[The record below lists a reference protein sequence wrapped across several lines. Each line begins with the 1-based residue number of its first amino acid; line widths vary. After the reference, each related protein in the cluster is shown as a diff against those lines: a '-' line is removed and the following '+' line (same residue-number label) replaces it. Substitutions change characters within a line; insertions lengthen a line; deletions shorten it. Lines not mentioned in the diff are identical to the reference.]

1 MAARDGEVVFASSA
15 GAADL
20 EAGRPMNLATRFR
33 MASMT
38 KPVTAVAAM
47 ILVEEGVLDLDDP
60 VARYIPAAGRATVA
74 VDRSADTDGRI
85 PSRPLEEPLTVR
97 HLLTFTSG
105 IGAKDDD
112 SSDLGRL
119 WATQDIYAGPGSLA
133 ERVDRIL
140 ETPLYEAPGQRWRYG
155 WSADVLARVVEV
167 AAAKP
172 FGAFVRERILQ
183 PLGME
188 QTGFLGDPV
197 PERAGGEPAAMYTQ
211 DEGGRLVPVPRPA
224 SDAPDWTPGGSGL
237 ISTAGDYMRFA
248 LMLWNRGSYQGVRI
262 LEPGTVAEMTRPH
275 VTSGVLDEEGIDGI
289 GWGLGFAVVVDAE
302 ASAPMDRNG
311 DYWWSGYY
319 GTSFFVS
326 PTTGVVGV
334 VLTQNQPGPES
345 PLPYPVYIAQGLLLP

>member
-1 MAARDGEVVFASSA
+1 MS
-15 GAADL
+15 
-20 EAGRPMNLATRFR
+20 LATRFR

-47 ILVEEGVLDLDDP
+47 ILVEEGILSLDDP
-60 VARYIPAAGRATVA
+60 VSRYVPAAGRARVA
-74 VDRSADTDGRI
+74 LARSAGVDGRI
-85 PSRPLEEPLTVR
+85 PSRPLAEPLTVR

-119 WATQDIYAGPGSLA
+119 WATRDIYAGGGSLA

-167 AAAKP
+167 AANKP
-172 FGAFVRERILQ
+172 FGTFVRERILE

-188 QTGFLGDPV
+188 QSGFLGDPV
-197 PERAGGEPAAMYTQ
+197 PRRPGGDPATMYTQ
-211 DEGGRLVPVPRPA
+211 GEGRRLVSVPRPA
-224 SDAPDWTPGGSGL
+224 SDALDWTPGGSGL
-237 ISTAGDYMRFA
+237 ISTAGDFMRFA
-248 LMLWNRGSYQGVRI
+248 LMLWNRGSYQGVPI
-262 LEPGTVAEMTRPH
+262 LQPGTVAEMTRPH
-275 VTSGVLDEEGIDGI
+275 VTSGVLTDEGIEGL
-289 GWGLGFAVVVDAE
+289 GWGLGLAVVVDAD
-302 ASAPMDRNG
+302 ASTPLDRNG
-311 DYWWSGYY
+311 DFWWSGYY

-326 PTTGVVGV
+326 PSTGVVGV

-345 PLPYPVYIAQGLLLP
+345 PLPYAVYVAQGLLLP